1 MSNPPPVLDLTEEV
15 VVLTESV
22 RRQLKS
28 SKSGTDAGSDT
39 YFHIGPERFA
49 ERLSLIAEI
58 LLACVG
64 RCRSVFCFE
73 IKDNM
78 YSSFCTHHCFAAFQY
93 LVDESIPKMGFLTTI
108 DWLLMSSY
116 IVMFFMALQTFALLH
131 LSLAGDND
139 TAVLVDWWCALVTPF
154 FYVFLQV
161 YHIGRA
167 LLTRNEKTQAAREG
181 KGVHAN
187 LLFENANAVDMV
199 VHEKGSSSVGGGSS
213 SSFNTNNQFD
223 MMNSRANVSQFNPS
237 SKLRQRKSLL
247 KNTLRFARS
256 SIVGIG
262 AGAGDLESGSVDV
275 ESSSKYTIE
284 S

>member
-1 MSNPPPVLDLTEEV
+1 MKKLASKILKPVFQHSSTTKDTKDTVRYFNFHAMSDLPSWITGIV
-15 VVLTESV
+15 V
-22 RRQLKS
+22 
-28 SKSGTDAGSDT
+28 GS
-39 YFHIGPERFA
+39 HRFVDGGGSA
-49 ERLSLIAEI
+49 FLWI
-58 LLACVG
+58 
-64 RCRSVFCFE
+64 
-73 IKDNM
+73 
-78 YSSFCTHHCFAAFQY
+78 SF
-93 LVDESIPKMGFLTTI
+93 V
-108 DWLLMSSY
+108 
-116 IVMFFMALQTFALLH
+116 
-131 LSLAGDND
+131 
-139 TAVLVDWWCALVTPF
+139 
-154 FYVFLQV
+154 VFLHV

-181 KGVHAN
+181 KGVHEN
-187 LLFENANAVDMV
+187 LLFENSNAVDMV